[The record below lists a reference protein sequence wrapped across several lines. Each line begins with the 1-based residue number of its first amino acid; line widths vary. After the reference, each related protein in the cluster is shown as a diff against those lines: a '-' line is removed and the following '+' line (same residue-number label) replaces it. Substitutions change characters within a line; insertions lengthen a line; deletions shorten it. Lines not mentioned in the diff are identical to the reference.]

1 MGGSLSS
8 VGTSI
13 ATAHAHNIGSSIVTL
28 PVISVVSTM
37 PVIGART
44 TEGKTD
50 QEDGGNGGQRG
61 TTCQDALGDRVSA
74 ADEVGREPAQDP
86 DRRADQPSA

>member
-28 PVISVVSTM
+28 AVISVVSTM

-44 TEGKTD
+44 TPVKKAAMP
-50 QEDGGNGGQRG
+50 
-61 TTCQDALGDRVSA
+61 TTAN
-74 ADEVGREPAQDP
+74 
-86 DRRADQPSA
+86 PSG